1 MNFKDIILE
10 SFRQGDVSQN
20 LSIPYIITTLIVA
33 LLCALIIFFVYKT
46 FYRGAVYSNNFN
58 LLNVMLCL
66 ITAFI
71 ITTISS
77 NIVLSL
83 GMVGALSI
91 VRFRSAIKDPLDVG
105 FLFWS
110 IAAGITTG
118 AGLYL
123 FAIISTFLVA
133 VVYMLFSVLSTGT
146 RTYLL
151 VIKYFDTAD
160 EAVHAELI
168 DIKNTLK
175 SKTSHKGK
183 TELTLQVAIKRKD
196 NTEFVNRI
204 SELDGVESAMLIE
217 YTGDYI

>member
-1 MNFKDIILE
+1 MSFKDIITE
-10 SFRQGDVSQN
+10 IFKQGALSPN
-20 LSIPYIITTLIVA
+20 LSTPYIITTLVVA
-33 LLCALIIFFVYKT
+33 LLCSSIIFIMYKL

-58 LLNVMLCL
+58 ILNVMLCL
-66 ITAFI
+66 VTAFV

-91 VRFRSAIKDPLDVG
+91 VRFRSSIKDPLDIG

-118 AGLYL
+118 AGLYA
-123 FAIISTFLVA
+123 FAIISTLMVA
-133 VVYMLFSVLSTGT
+133 AVYMLFCVLSTGSH
-146 RTYLL
+146 TYLL
-151 VIKYFDTAD
+151 VIKYFDAAD
-160 EAVHAELI
+160 ESVRNELI

-175 SKTSHKGK
+175 SKTSHRGK
-183 TELTLQVAIKRKD
+183 TELTLQVSISKHS

-204 SELDGVESAMLIE
+204 SELEGVESAMLIE

>member
-1 MNFKDIILE
+1 
-10 SFRQGDVSQN
+10 
-20 LSIPYIITTLIVA
+20 
-33 LLCALIIFFVYKT
+33 
-46 FYRGAVYSNNFN
+46 
-58 LLNVMLCL
+58 MLCL
-66 ITAFI
+66 VTAFV

-91 VRFRSAIKDPLDVG
+91 VRFRSSIKDPLDIG

-118 AGLYL
+118 AGLYA
-123 FAIISTFLVA
+123 FAIISTLMVA
-133 VVYMLFSVLSTGT
+133 AVYMLFCVLSTGS

-151 VIKYFDTAD
+151 VIKYFDAAD
-160 EAVHAELI
+160 ESVRNELI

-175 SKTSHKGK
+175 SKTSHRGK
-183 TELTLQVAIKRKD
+183 TELTLQVSISKHS

-204 SELDGVESAMLIE
+204 SELEGVESAMLIE